1 MAAKTE
7 NKVENIILDE
17 YEGQKTNQFM
27 VTIKRFCKHKLA
39 VVGACIII
47 FMILVAVFAPW
58 LAPYHYEEQHLAD
71 SLVGPCSQY
80 PFGTD
85 QYGRCILSRVIYGAR
100 TSLLVGFGS
109 ISVGA
114 IFGSLIGVAAGYF
127 GGKVDNLLMR
137 CMDVLLAMPH
147 TLLSI
152 SICAMLGPGL
162 VNAVIA
168 ISVGRVASFSR
179 IARASVITVRD
190 MEYVEAVRAIGADN
204 YRIIL
209 KHILPNIAAP
219 MIVQI
224 SLALGSAILAGA
236 GLSFI
241 GLGVQPPIAEWGAML
256 STGRSLI
263 RFNWWLTTFP
273 GIAIMLCVYGF
284 NLMGDGLR
292 DALDPRLKN

>member
-1 MAAKTE
+1 ME
-7 NKVENIILDE
+7 NMTIDE
-17 YEGQKTNQFM
+17 VADKKTNQFL
-27 VTIKRFCKHKLA
+27 VVLRRFLKHKLA
-39 VVGACIII
+39 VIGACIII
-47 FMILVAVFAPW
+47 FMILVAVFAPM
-58 LAPYHYEEQHLAD
+58 LAPYHYEEQHLQDTLEAPN
-71 SLVGPCSQY
+71 STY
-80 PFGTD
+80 WFGTD
-85 QYGRCILSRVIYGAR
+85 QYGRDIFSRIIYGAR

-109 ISVGA
+109 VSVGA
-114 IFGSLIGVAAGYF
+114 VFGSLIGIIAGYF
-127 GGKVDNLLMR
+127 GGKIDNLLMR

-147 TLLSI
+147 MLLAISI
-152 SICAMLGPGL
+152 SAMLGPGL

-168 ISVGRVASFSR
+168 ISVGRIASFSR
-179 IARASVITVRD
+179 IARASVITVRE
-190 MEYVEAVRAIGADN
+190 MEYVEAVRAIGAPN
-204 YRIIL
+204 PRIIA
-209 KHILPNIAAP
+209 KHILPNVAAP
-219 MIVQI
+219 LIVQI
-224 SLALGSAILAGA
+224 SLNLGSSILAGA